1 MAARLHGSGLE
12 DDVDQFIIPRF
23 KHKFNKLLLVNQHHL
38 GILHRFQSPAINM
51 CSPDHPQGL
60 RGLLSAPPPPLRP
73 VPASPLRPDM
83 KAWTYLH
90 RHQERRLDQRV
101 LPCHMPW

>member
-12 DDVDQFIIPRF
+12 DDVDQFIIPRL

-60 RGLLSAPPPPLRP
+60 RGLLSAPP
-73 VPASPLRPDM
+73 
-83 KAWTYLH
+83 
-90 RHQERRLDQRV
+90 
-101 LPCHMPW
+101 LPGAT